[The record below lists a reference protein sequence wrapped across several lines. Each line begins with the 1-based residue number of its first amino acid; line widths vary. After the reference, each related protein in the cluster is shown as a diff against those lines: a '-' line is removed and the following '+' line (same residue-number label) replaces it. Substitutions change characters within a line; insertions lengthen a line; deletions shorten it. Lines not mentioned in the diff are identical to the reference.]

1 MKKNVLTLTVS
12 KQWFDMIVA
21 GEKTEEYREIK
32 PCWIKR
38 LTTNCEVAY
47 DVAAETYCGKV
58 LYRPYTHVLFING
71 YRKDAP
77 RIEKEI
83 DSISIGKPKRGLCPD
98 KWLDTEF
105 FIIKF
110 KQRMNK
116 TDLHSSL
123 LFLMIKLE
131 EAKGDQMAD
140 KNFVAALTEVLRY
153 FRDNGELKKAYE
165 LQKDS
170 LADIANSPWAKLVI
184 GMLTSKM
191 QEDKVDAE
199 LPNIDTLIEENTSD
213 EFIEKK
219 INDVLGDDVEL
230 KEEQYIKK

>member
-1 MKKNVLTLTVS
+1 M
-12 KQWFDMIVA
+12 D
-21 GEKTEEYREIK
+21 
-32 PCWIKR
+32 
-38 LTTNCEVAY
+38 
-47 DVAAETYCGKV
+47 
-58 LYRPYTHVLFING
+58 
-71 YRKDAP
+71 
-77 RIEKEI
+77 
-83 DSISIGKPKRGLCPD
+83 
-98 KWLDTEF
+98 
-105 FIIKF
+105 
-110 KQRMNK
+110 K

-131 EAKGDQMAD
+131 EVKSNPMSD

-170 LADIANSPWAKLVI
+170 LADMANSPWAKLVI

-199 LPNIDTLIEENTSD
+199 LPDIDAIIKESSSD

-219 INDVLGDDVEL
+219 INEVLGDDDVEL
-230 KEEQYIKK
+230 KEE